1 MKMLEKLFGLTGK
14 TTLVT
19 GGARGIGACVA
30 KHMAA
35 VGSHIVIFDV
45 LTQEAAVTANEI
57 AAEYGVKAAAFPCDI
72 TNPADIEKK
81 LAQAVEAMG
90 SLDILFNNAGIG
102 FQKSFL
108 ENTEAEWRKVI
119 DVNLNGAFFM
129 AQAFARY
136 LVDNNRPGSIINTA
150 SMSGII
156 VNIPQQQCS
165 YNASKAALAHLS
177 KSMAVELAAKNIRV
191 NSISPGYIFTELTA
205 AIPEETRN
213 AWLQMIPMGRMGTPE
228 ELAGAVI
235 YLASDSA
242 SYTNGCDLVI
252 DGCFTIV

>member
-1 MKMLEKLFGLTGK
+1 MNALEKLFGLSGK

-30 KHMAA
+30 RQMAA
-35 VGSHIVIFDV
+35 VGSNIVIFDV
-45 LTQEAAVTANEI
+45 LEQEAAVTAEEI
-57 AAEYGVKAAAFPCDI
+57 AGRYGVKTAAFCCDV
-72 TNPADIEKK
+72 TDPTDVTEQLEK
-81 LAQAVEAMG
+81 AVQAVGE
-90 SLDILFNNAGIG
+90 LDILFNNAGIG

-108 ENTEAEWRKVI
+108 ENTEEEWRRVI

-136 LVDNNRPGSIINTA
+136 LVERGRPGSIINTA

-156 VNIPQQQCS
+156 VNVPQQQCS

-177 KSMAVELAAKNIRV
+177 KSMAVELADKNIRV
-191 NSISPGYIFTELTA
+191 NSISPGYIFTDLTA
-205 AIPEETRN
+205 AIPKETRDI
-213 AWLQMIPMGRMGTPE
+213 WTGMIPMGRMGTPE

-252 DGCFTIV
+252 DGCFTVI